1 MKYAQFRQDIKS
13 LGDSLGQLESI
24 INNANNQLSHP
35 HRFSIALQVLPDVTG
50 DFHQTLNDCEKLLRK
65 HARLQRGRS
74 NFLENFAW
82 WTSAE
87 RDVCSLR
94 ERVKFHVT
102 KVAFIAKPFETQLLL
117 GIQRDVQQLRRD
129 VAHLTGVVTNGVGQV
144 RNASTHPFLDSVA
157 LPDHILTR
165 FTIASNVNRPIC
177 FETRSDWP
185 LKEGFD
191 ALVFHFSKST
201 IEFNSRPELG
211 QNIPEGP
218 QYLNLLK
225 CIWIME
231 RLKSSSYLADA
242 GTDSLWADYMRG
254 LEDEIKAQFRRFEGG
269 QLIAPTQDI
278 ISILPDSYYSIWVVD
293 APRLRLQDMAD
304 QRPLEEKILEL
315 SLPQLYG
322 TGQSSLTVFRKSDT
336 QFRLV
341 TTTKRAENPM
351 FRDAEGFQVDMT
363 STRLIPSYA
372 APNEKFSV
380 TNNIALCNDKGQSP
394 EWISLSNSMDI
405 ARLQQALMGYRV
417 HHDMSNLSWC
427 VNGSKQ
433 EGDWGYGRLQLWQ
446 SKPLPEILPD
456 CEIQSTNDRNVSV
469 STHRLPQLEFGSNMF
484 SPEMARLGSDQMIN
498 GRLPDFHRESTA
510 PIVLNN
516 TGISD
521 GVTEPSRSS
530 LYQMPL
536 SADSITAAPPH
547 ASDSSRSTD
556 AQSPLSSPPSSRYR
570 RVLSGPTSNENKW
583 SSDMKSDLKRQST
596 GRSYTTRITHSSIV
610 SPVNGPHG
618 DGIELFRPEVPVLV
632 IFTVCRGK
640 YTFLHVKR
648 EPYLYSKIIAVA
660 LICTPLTQENHLV
673 DSNIFINSQSCDCRN
688 PRKACTRV
696 VLESNTKKKPF
707 TVYRYSAKQEYEKG
721 LYSWDLALFRSPRR
735 QELKN
740 LRVIEK
746 MKTLEVAFA
755 TVTGEY
761 RTIDFLPVVIT
772 MMEIVANK
780 SFYVSEGGIRQRVDR
795 IGKCKDSGAE

>member
-1 MKYAQFRQDIKS
+1 MKYAQFRQDIRS

-24 INNANNQLSHP
+24 INNANSQLSHP
-35 HRFSIALQVLPDVTG
+35 HRFGIALQVLPDVTG
-50 DFHQTLNDCEKLLRK
+50 DFHQTLIDCEKLLRK
-65 HARLQRGRS
+65 HAKLQRGRS

-87 RDVCSLR
+87 RDVYSLR

-117 GIQRDVQQLRRD
+117 GIQRDVQQLTRD
-129 VAHLTGVVTNGVGQV
+129 VAHLRGVVTNGVGHM
-144 RNASTHPFLDSVA
+144 RNTSNPPFLDSVA
-157 LPDHILTR
+157 LPNYILTR
-165 FTIASNVNRPIC
+165 FTTAFNVNRPVC
-177 FETRSDWP
+177 FQERSDWP

-231 RLKSSSYLADA
+231 RLKSSSHLKIA

-254 LEDEIKAQFRRFEGG
+254 LEDEIRAQFRRFENG
-269 QLIAPTQDI
+269 QLIAPTQDV
-278 ISILPDSYYSIWVVD
+278 ISILPDSYYSIWVVEG
-293 APRLRLQDMAD
+293 PQLRLLNMAE

-341 TTTKRAENPM
+341 TTTKRADNPM
-351 FRDAEGFQVDMT
+351 FHDAEGFHIDMT

-372 APNEKFSV
+372 APNKKFSV
-380 TNNIALCNDKGQSP
+380 ANNIALCNDKGQSP
-394 EWISLSNSMDI
+394 EWISLSSSTDI
-405 ARLQQALMGYRV
+405 ARLQQALMGYRIQ
-417 HHDMSNLSWC
+417 HDMSNLSWC
-427 VNGSKQ
+427 VNGSEK

-446 SKPLPEILPD
+446 SKPLSEILPD
-456 CEIQSTNDRNVSV
+456 RAMQSTNDRNVSV
-469 STHRLPQLEFGSNMF
+469 STHGLPQPEFGSNM
-484 SPEMARLGSDQMIN
+484 SSMEMAQLGSDQIIN
-498 GRLPDFHRESTA
+498 GRPPDLHAEGTT
-510 PIVLNN
+510 PIVFNN
-516 TGISD
+516 TRISD
-521 GVTEPSRSS
+521 GVSEPSRSS
-530 LYQMPL
+530 LYQIPF

-547 ASDSSRSTD
+547 ASGSSRFTD
-556 AQSPLSSPPSSRYR
+556 AQSPLSSPSLSRYH
-570 RVLSGPTSNENKW
+570 RVLSDPTSNGNTW
-583 SSDMKSDLKRQST
+583 SSDMRPDLNRQST
-596 GRSYTTRITHSSIV
+596 GRSRTTRVTRSSLG
-610 SPVNGPHG
+610 SPVYGPHG

-632 IFTVCRGK
+632 IFTMCRGK

-648 EPYLYSKIIAVA
+648 EQHLCSKTIAVS
-660 LICTPLTQENHLV
+660 LICIPLTQEKYLV
-673 DSNIFINSQSCDCRN
+673 DPNIFINSQSCDCRN

-707 TVYRYSAKQEYEKG
+707 TVHRYSAKQESEKG

-740 LRVIEK
+740 VRVIER

-761 RTIDFLPVVIT
+761 RTFDFFPVMIT
-772 MMEIVANK
+772 METIADK
-780 SFYVSEGGIRQRVDR
+780 PIYDSEG
-795 IGKCKDSGAE
+795 

>member
-1 MKYAQFRQDIKS
+1 MLYSTDVKYAQFRQDIKS
-13 LGDSLGQLESI
+13 LGDSLGHLESI
-24 INNANNQLSHP
+24 INNANNQLSYP
-35 HRFSIALQVLPDVTG
+35 HRFGIALQVLPDVTG

-87 RDVCSLR
+87 RDVYSLR

-117 GIQRDVQQLRRD
+117 GIQRDVLQLRRD
-129 VAHLTGVVTNGVGQV
+129 VAHLTGVVTNGAGQM
-144 RNASTHPFLDSVA
+144 RNTSNPPVLDSVA
-157 LPDHILTR
+157 LPDHVLTR
-165 FTIASNVNRPIC
+165 FTIAFNVNRPAC
-177 FETRSDWP
+177 FEERSDWP

-231 RLKSSSYLADA
+231 RLKSSSYLTDA

-254 LEDEIKAQFRRFEGG
+254 LEDEIRAQFRRFEGG
-269 QLIAPTQDI
+269 QLIAPTQDV
-278 ISILPDSYYSIWVVD
+278 ISILPDSYYSIWVVE
-293 APRLRLQDMAD
+293 APQLRLLNMAE
-304 QRPLEEKILEL
+304 QRPFEEKILEL
-315 SLPQLYG
+315 CLPQLYG

-341 TTTKRAENPM
+341 TTTKRADNPM
-351 FRDAEGFQVDMT
+351 FRDAEGFHVDMT

-372 APNEKFSV
+372 APNKKFSV

-394 EWISLSNSMDI
+394 EWISLSNSTDI
-405 ARLQQALMGYRV
+405 ARLQQALMGYRIQ
-417 HHDMSNLSWC
+417 HDMSNLSWC
-427 VNGSKQ
+427 VNGSEK

-456 CEIQSTNDRNVSV
+456 REIQSTNNVNVSV
-469 STHRLPQLEFGSNMF
+469 STHRLPQLEFGSNMS
-484 SPEMARLGSDQMIN
+484 SPEMAQLGFDQMIN
-498 GRLPDFHRESTA
+498 ERPPDLHAERTSPVVF
-510 PIVLNN
+510 NN
-516 TGISD
+516 NSISD
-521 GVTEPSRSS
+521 GVTEPSRLS
-530 LYQMPL
+530 LYQRPL
-536 SADSITAAPPH
+536 NADSITAVPPH

-556 AQSPLSSPPSSRYR
+556 AQSPLSSPLLSRYH
-570 RVLSGPTSNENKW
+570 RVLSGLTSNGNTW
-583 SSDMKSDLKRQST
+583 RSDMKPNVTRQSSR
-596 GRSYTTRITHSSIV
+596 RSCTTRVTRSSIV
-610 SPVNGPHG
+610 SPVDGPHG
-618 DGIELFRPEVPVLV
+618 GGIELLRPEVPVLV
-632 IFTVCRGK
+632 IFTMCRGK
-640 YTFLHVKR
+640 YSFLHVKR
-648 EPYLYSKIIAVA
+648 EQHLYSKIIAVS
-660 LICTPLTQENHLV
+660 LICTPLTQENYLV
-673 DSNIFINSQSCDCRN
+673 DPNIFINSQSCDCRN

-696 VLESNTKKKPF
+696 VLESNTKKKPL
-707 TVYRYSAKQEYEKG
+707 TVHRYSAKQEYAKG

-761 RTIDFLPVVIT
+761 RTLDLLPVLIT
-772 MMEIVANK
+772 MMETVADK
-780 SFYVSEGGIRQRVDR
+780 SFYDSEG
-795 IGKCKDSGAE
+795 

>member
-35 HRFSIALQVLPDVTG
+35 HRFGIALQVLPEVTG
-50 DFHQTLNDCEKLLRK
+50 DFHQTLNDCEKLLRN
-65 HARLQRGRS
+65 HAGLQRGRS
-74 NFLENFAW
+74 NFFENFAW

-87 RDVCSLR
+87 RDVYSLR

-129 VAHLTGVVTNGVGQV
+129 VAHLTGVVTNGVGQM
-144 RNASTHPFLDSVA
+144 RNTSNPPFLDSVA

-165 FTIASNVNRPIC
+165 FTIAFNVDRPAC
-177 FETRSDWP
+177 FEERSDWP

-231 RLKSSSYLADA
+231 RLKSSSHLTNA
-242 GTDSLWADYMRG
+242 GPDSLWADYMRG
-254 LEDEIKAQFRRFEGG
+254 LEDEIRTQFRRFEGR
-269 QLIAPTQDI
+269 QLIAPTQDV
-278 ISILPDSYYSIWVVD
+278 ISILPDSYYSIWVVE
-293 APRLRLQDMAD
+293 APQLRLLNMAE

-341 TTTKRAENPM
+341 TTTKRADNPM
-351 FRDAEGFQVDMT
+351 FHDAEGFHVDMT

-372 APNEKFSV
+372 APNEKFCV

-394 EWISLSNSMDI
+394 EWISLSDPTGVAS
-405 ARLQQALMGYRV
+405 LQRALMGYRV

-427 VNGSKQ
+427 VNGSKE
-433 EGDWGYGRLQLWQ
+433 EGDWGNGRLQLWQ

-456 CEIQSTNDRNVSV
+456 REVQSTNDRNVSV
-469 STHRLPQLEFGSNMF
+469 STLRLPQLEFGSNMF
-484 SPEMARLGSDQMIN
+484 SPEMAQLGSDQMIN
-498 GRLPDFHRESTA
+498 GRPPNPHAERTT
-510 PIVLNN
+510 PIVVNS
-516 TGISD
+516 TSISD

-530 LYQMPL
+530 SYQMPF
-536 SADSITAAPPH
+536 SADFITPAPPLV
-547 ASDSSRSTD
+547 SDSSGSTD
-556 AQSPLSSPPSSRYR
+556 AQSPLSSPSPSRYGK
-570 RVLSGPTSNENKW
+570 VLPGPTSNGNTC
-583 SSDMKSDLKRQST
+583 SSDVKPDLKRHST
-596 GRSYTTRITHSSIV
+596 GRSSNTLVTRSSIA

-632 IFTVCRGK
+632 IFTMCRGK
-640 YTFLHVKR
+640 YTFLHITR
-648 EPYLYSKIIAVA
+648 EQHLCSKIVVVSLMCTL
-660 LICTPLTQENHLV
+660 LIQKNHLV
-673 DSNIFINSQSCDCRN
+673 DQNIFINSQSCSCRN

-696 VLESNTKKKPF
+696 VLESKTKKKPF
-707 TVYRYSAKQEYEKG
+707 TVYRYSAEQEYEKG

-735 QELKN
+735 QELGN

-746 MKTLEVAFA
+746 MKTLDVAFS
-755 TVTGEY
+755 TVAGEY
-761 RTIDFLPVVIT
+761 RTLDFLPMMIM
-772 MMEIVANK
+772 MMETVADK
-780 SFYVSEGGIRQRVDR
+780 LFL
-795 IGKCKDSGAE
+795 

>member
-1 MKYAQFRQDIKS
+1 M
-13 LGDSLGQLESI
+13 
-24 INNANNQLSHP
+24 
-35 HRFSIALQVLPDVTG
+35 TG

-65 HARLQRGRS
+65 HAGLQRGRS

-87 RDVCSLR
+87 RDVYSLR

-129 VAHLTGVVTNGVGQV
+129 VAHLTGVVTNGIGQT
-144 RNASTHPFLDSVA
+144 RNASNPPFLDSVA

-165 FTIASNVNRPIC
+165 FTSAFNVNRPIC

-231 RLKSSSYLADA
+231 RLKSSSYLRNA
-242 GTDSLWADYMRG
+242 GLDSLWADYMRG
-254 LEDEIKAQFRRFEGG
+254 LEDEIRAQFRRFEGG
-269 QLIAPTQDI
+269 QLIAPTQDV
-278 ISILPDSYYSIWVVD
+278 ISILPDSYYSIWVVE
-293 APRLRLQDMAD
+293 APQLRLLNMAE
-304 QRPLEEKILEL
+304 QRPLEERILEL

-341 TTTKRAENPM
+341 TTTKRADNPM
-351 FRDAEGFQVDMT
+351 FRDAEGFHVDMT

-372 APNEKFSV
+372 APNKKFSV

-394 EWISLSNSMDI
+394 EWISLSNSTDV
-405 ARLQQALMGYRV
+405 ARLQRALMGYRIQ
-417 HHDMSNLSWC
+417 HDMSNLSWC
-427 VNGSKQ
+427 LNGSEKD
-433 EGDWGYGRLQLWQ
+433 GDWGYGRLQLWQ

-456 CEIQSTNDRNVSV
+456 REIQSTNDRNVSG
-469 STHRLPQLEFGSNMF
+469 STHRLPPLEFGSNMS
-484 SPEMARLGSDQMIN
+484 SPEMAQLDSDQMIN
-498 GRLPDFHRESTA
+498 GRPPDTHAERTI
-510 PIVLNN
+510 PIVFNN
-516 TGISD
+516 TSISD
-521 GVTEPSRSS
+521 GATEPSRSS

-556 AQSPLSSPPSSRYR
+556 AQSPVSSPSLSRYR
-570 RVLSGPTSNENKW
+570 RILSGPTSNGDTW
-583 SSDMKSDLKRQST
+583 SSDMRPDLKRQST
-596 GRSYTTRITHSSIV
+596 GRSCTTRGSRSSIV
-610 SPVNGPHG
+610 SPVSGPHG

-632 IFTVCRGK
+632 IFTMCREK

-648 EPYLYSKIIAVA
+648 EQHLCSKIIAVS
-660 LICTPLTQENHLV
+660 LICTPLTQEIHLV
-673 DSNIFINSQSCDCRN
+673 DPNIFINSQSCDCRN

-707 TVYRYSAKQEYEKG
+707 TVHRYSAKHEYEKG
-721 LYSWDLALFRSPRR
+721 LFSWDLALFRSPRR

-740 LRVIEK
+740 LHVIEK

-755 TVTGEY
+755 TVAGEY
-761 RTIDFLPVVIT
+761 RTDDFLPVLIT
-772 MMEIVANK
+772 MMETVADK
-780 SFYVSEGGIRQRVDR
+780 PCYDSEG
-795 IGKCKDSGAE
+795 

>member
-1 MKYAQFRQDIKS
+1 MRYAQFRQDIKS
-13 LGDSLGQLESI
+13 LGDSLGHLESI
-24 INNANNQLSHP
+24 INNASNQASHP
-35 HRFSIALQVLPDVTG
+35 HRFGIALQVLPDVTG
-50 DFHQTLNDCEKLLRK
+50 DFHQTLNDCENLLRK
-65 HARLQRGRS
+65 HAGLQRGRS
-74 NFLENFAW
+74 NFLENFTW

-87 RDVCSLR
+87 RDVYSLR

-129 VAHLTGVVTNGVGQV
+129 MAHLTGVVTNGVGQM
-144 RNASTHPFLDSVA
+144 RNTSNPPFLDSVA
-157 LPDHILTR
+157 LPDHILNR
-165 FTIASNVNRPIC
+165 FTIAFNRNRPVC
-177 FETRSDWP
+177 FEENSHWP

-231 RLKSSSYLADA
+231 RLKSSPYLTNA

-254 LEDEIKAQFRRFEGG
+254 LEDEITAQFRRFESG
-269 QLIAPTQDI
+269 QLIAPTQDV
-278 ISILPDSYYSIWVVD
+278 ISILPDSYYSIWVVE
-293 APRLRLQDMAD
+293 APQMRLLNMAE

-341 TTTKRAENPM
+341 TTTKRADNPM
-351 FRDAEGFQVDMT
+351 FRDAEGFHVDMT

-372 APNEKFSV
+372 TPNKKFSV

-394 EWISLSNSMDI
+394 EWISLSNSTDI

-417 HHDMSNLSWC
+417 QHDMSNLSWC
-427 VNGSKQ
+427 VNGSKE
-433 EGDWGYGRLQLWQ
+433 EGNWGYGSLQLWQ
-446 SKPLPEILPD
+446 SKPLTEILPD
-456 CEIQSTNDRNVSV
+456 REIQSTDDRNVSV
-469 STHRLPQLEFGSNMF
+469 STQRLPQLEFGSNMF
-484 SPEMARLGSDQMIN
+484 SLEMTQIGSEQMIN
-498 GRLPDFHRESTA
+498 GRPPDLHAERTT
-510 PIVLNN
+510 PIVFN
-516 TGISD
+516 TTSRSD

-536 SADSITAAPPH
+536 SADSITAAPRH
-547 ASDSSRSTD
+547 ASDSSRSTY
-556 AQSPLSSPPSSRYR
+556 AQSPLSSPSLSTNR
-570 RVLSGPTSNENKW
+570 RVLSGPTSNGNTCSYDLKP
-583 SSDMKSDLKRQST
+583 DLKRHST
-596 GRSYTTRITHSSIV
+596 GRSITTRVTRSSIV

-618 DGIELFRPEVPVLV
+618 DGVELLRPEVPVLV
-632 IFTVCRGK
+632 IFTMCRGK

-648 EPYLYSKIIAVA
+648 EQHLCSELISVC
-660 LICTPLTQENHLV
+660 LICTPLIQKTRLV
-673 DSNIFINSQSCDCRN
+673 DPNIFINSQSCDCRN

-707 TVYRYSAKQEYEKG
+707 TVHKYSAKQEYEKG
-721 LYSWDLALFRSPRR
+721 IYSWDLALFRSPRR

-761 RTIDFLPVVIT
+761 RILDFLPVMIT
-772 MMEIVANK
+772 MINTIADIPL
-780 SFYVSEGGIRQRVDR
+780 Y
-795 IGKCKDSGAE
+795 DSKG

>member
-1 MKYAQFRQDIKS
+1 MAGVGFSVGDIIAAGKLAKDIYENCFTKEQGADVRYAQFRQDIKS

-35 HRFSIALQVLPDVTG
+35 HRFGIALQVLPDVTG

-65 HARLQRGRS
+65 HAGLQRGRS
-74 NFLENFAW
+74 NFLENFTW

-87 RDVCSLR
+87 RDVNSLR

-129 VAHLTGVVTNGVGQV
+129 VAHLTGVVINGVGQT
-144 RNASTHPFLDSVA
+144 RNASNPPFLDSVA
-157 LPDHILTR
+157 FPDHILDR
-165 FTIASNVNRPIC
+165 FTIAFNLNRPVC
-177 FETRSDWP
+177 FEKRSDWP

-231 RLKSSSYLADA
+231 RLKSSSYLTNA

-254 LEDEIKAQFRRFEGG
+254 LEDEIRAQFRRFESG
-269 QLIAPTQDI
+269 QLIAPTQDV
-278 ISILPDSYYSIWVVD
+278 ISILPDSFYSIWVVE
-293 APRLRLQDMAD
+293 APQLRLLNMAE

-315 SLPQLYG
+315 FLPQLYG

-341 TTTKRAENPM
+341 TTTKRADNPM
-351 FRDAEGFQVDMT
+351 FREAEGFHVDMT

-372 APNEKFSV
+372 TPNKKFSA

-394 EWISLSNSMDI
+394 EWISLSSSTDI

-417 HHDMSNLSWC
+417 QHDMSNLSWC
-427 VNGSKQ
+427 VNGSKE

-446 SKPLPEILPD
+446 SKPLTEILPD
-456 CEIQSTNDRNVSV
+456 REIQSTEDRNVSV
-469 STHRLPQLEFGSNMF
+469 STHRLPQPEFGSNMF
-484 SPEMARLGSDQMIN
+484 SPEMAQLGSDLMIN
-498 GRLPDFHRESTA
+498 GQPPDLHAERTT
-510 PIVLNN
+510 PIVFN
-516 TGISD
+516 TTSGSD
-521 GVTEPSRSS
+521 GVAEPSHSS
-530 LYQMPL
+530 LYQISL

-547 ASDSSRSTD
+547 ASDSSRSTY
-556 AQSPLSSPPSSRYR
+556 AQSPLSSPSLSRSR
-570 RVLSGPTSNENKW
+570 RVLSGPTSIGNTC
-583 SSDMKSDLKRQST
+583 SYDLKPDLKKHST
-596 GRSYTTRITHSSIV
+596 GRSSTTRVTRSSIV

-618 DGIELFRPEVPVLV
+618 NGVELFRPEVPVLV
-632 IFTVCRGK
+632 IFTICRGK
-640 YTFLHVKR
+640 YTFLHVKLD
-648 EPYLYSKIIAVA
+648 P
-660 LICTPLTQENHLV
+660 
-673 DSNIFINSQSCDCRN
+673 NIFINSQSCDCRN

-696 VLESNTKKKPF
+696 ILESNTKKKPF
-707 TVYRYSAKQEYEKG
+707 TVHRYSAKQEHEKG
-721 LYSWDLALFRSPRR
+721 IYSWDLALFRSPRR
-735 QELKN
+735 QELKD
-740 LRVIEK
+740 LGVIEK

-755 TVTGEY
+755 TVTAKDEFIKELTELENVRTVEQNEY
-761 RTIDFLPVVIT
+761 RKNFQQMRRRALV
-772 MMEIVANK
+772 
-780 SFYVSEGGIRQRVDR
+780 
-795 IGKCKDSGAE
+795 